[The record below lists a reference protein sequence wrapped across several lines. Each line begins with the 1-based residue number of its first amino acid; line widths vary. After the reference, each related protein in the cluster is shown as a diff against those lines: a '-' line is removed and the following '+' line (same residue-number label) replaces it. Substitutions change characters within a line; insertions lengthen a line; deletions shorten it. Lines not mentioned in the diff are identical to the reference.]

1 MLIVFAGLPA
11 TGKSTLA
18 RAVAEARGAVYLR
31 IDTIEQALRESGRL
45 KDDPE
50 DAGYRVAYALA
61 EANLGPG
68 RPVVA
73 DSVNPIRITRD
84 AWHDVG
90 RRAGVPVIDVELICS
105 DAAEHRRRVE
115 MRQVDVEGLKLPT
128 WEEVVARDYE
138 PWNRDRIVID
148 TAGRTIAACLEE
160 LQGRIGVR

>member
-18 RAVAEARGAVYLR
+18 RAIAGARKAVYLR

-45 KDDPE
+45 KDDIE
-50 DAGYRVAYALA
+50 DAGYRVGYALA
-61 EANLGPG
+61 EANLRLG
-68 RPVVA
+68 RTVVA

-90 RRAGVPVIDVELICS
+90 RRADVPVIDVEVICS
-105 DAAEHRRRVE
+105 NAAEHRRRVE
-115 MRQVDVEGLKLPT
+115 TREVDVEGLKLPT

-138 PWNRDRIVID
+138 PWDRERIVID
-148 TAGRTIAACLEE
+148 TAGRPFAACLQE
-160 LQGRIGVR
+160 LQDRIGAR